1 MLMPIYITASK
12 MLPFGVIKQHDNSGE
27 KRAPKY
33 IILFPVANP
42 GYQLKIQVARG
53 NF

>member
-1 MLMPIYITASK
+1 MLMPIHITASK
-12 MLPFGVIKQHDNSGE
+12 ILPFGIVKQHDNSGE
-27 KRAPKY
+27 NKAPKY
-33 IILFPVANP
+33 IILFPVANL

>member
-1 MLMPIYITASK
+1 MTTW
-12 MLPFGVIKQHDNSGE
+12 E
-27 KRAPKY
+27 KTHQKY
-33 IILFPVANP
+33 VILFPVANL